1 MKVTS
6 RIVGRHLH
14 FITSTRPI
22 DFLQNPQN
30 VLGIRHLLP
39 IFVESHSGFSGRDL
53 NVKDYEEV
61 MAYYYGSF
69 GSGALVSG

>member
-1 MKVTS
+1 MFGAAAMGTKN
-6 RIVGRHLH
+6 ILNIQIEG
-14 FITSTRPI
+14 
-22 DFLQNPQN
+22 
-30 VLGIRHLLP
+30 LGFRQLLP
-39 IFVESHSGFSGRDL
+39 IFASSLSGFSGRDL